1 MIATT
6 PSAVRSPVAGLLSHH
21 YAQLVASGLTDAT
34 IKAAGLYSEA
44 NVHKIRSLIG
54 CSEKTAKGFGAVLA
68 IPFADPDGRHNYCRI
83 RPDTPRKIKDKP
95 VKYESP
101 VGQPNA
107 VYLPP
112 GVRERMSDTA
122 SEILITEGEKKALA
136 ANQEGFPTIGLVGVH
151 GWKTKSEAAL
161 LPTLER
167 VAWQGRPVYIAFDSD
182 ISEKPAVQHAETWLA
197 HHLRNRGAI
206 VKVLRLP
213 DGPAGEDGKPSKVGL
228 DDYLLT
234 HGAAGLRA
242 LLDNAH
248 EPADVVGEV
257 QREHASKADPCVEAR
272 HFLDTCRHEGALKLR
287 FWSGS
292 FWYWRAGKY
301 VELPSSE
308 VRAQI
313 VLNLN
318 HDFTHV
324 GAGIVSNTLE
334 QVRAQTI
341 LSSCVQPPQWIDQ
354 AGADFAD
361 WRAHDLVVARNGVLH
376 LPSLVAG
383 RDDYLAEAT
392 PSLFATTA
400 LDYPVDLGAPAPVK
414 WLEFLNQIWPNDP
427 ESLQLLQE
435 WIGYLLVADTQQ
447 QKILLLVGPKRSGKG
462 TIARVMRAVV
472 GEGNCCAPTL
482 ASLSGPFGLWPL
494 LGKTAAIISDARL
507 SGRADGAI
515 ITERLLSISG
525 EDAQTVDRKNL
536 ESITTKLM
544 ARFTVISNE
553 LPRLND
559 TSGALAGRMLVL
571 RMQESFFGRED
582 HDLTEA
588 LLTERPG
595 ILLWAIEGWRRL
607 RERGRFVQP
616 ASSEEMREAMDEL
629 SSPVGAF
636 VRDCCEVGDCYSVAV
651 AALYEAWQGWCR
663 SAGRDTTTTE
673 QTFCRDLLA
682 VVPRLKKVRP
692 REGDFRY
699 RAYHG
704 IGLKN

>member
-1 MIATT
+1 MIAPT
-6 PSAVRSPVAGLLSHH
+6 PATIRSPIAGLMTHH
-21 YAQLVASGLTDAT
+21 YAQLAASGLNDTT
-34 IKAAGLYSEA
+34 IRSAGLFSET

-54 CSEKTAKGFGAVLA
+54 CSEKTAKGFGAVLV
-68 IPFADPDGRHNYCRI
+68 IPFVDADGRNGYCRI
-83 RPDTPRKIKDKP
+83 RPDTPRTIQGKP

-112 GVRERMSDTA
+112 GVRERLTDPTT
-122 SEILITEGEKKALA
+122 ELLLTEGEKKALA
-136 ANQEGFPTIGLVGVH
+136 ATQQGFPTIGLVGVH
-151 GWKTKSEAAL
+151 GWKAKSEAAL

-167 VAWQGRPVYIAFDSD
+167 VAWHGRQVFIAFDSD
-182 ISEKPAVQHAETWLA
+182 IADKPAVQHAETWLC

-228 DDYLLT
+228 DDYLLA
-234 HGAAGLRA
+234 HGPGGLRA
-242 LLDNAH
+242 LLNNAH
-248 EPADVVGEV
+248 DPADVVGEV
-257 QREHASKADPCVEAR
+257 QREHANKADPCVEAR
-272 HFLDTCRHEGALKLR
+272 HFLETCRHEGALKLR

-301 VELPSSE
+301 VELPASE
-308 VRAQI
+308 VRAQV
-313 VLNLN
+313 VLHLN
-318 HDFTHV
+318 HDFSHV
-324 GAGIVSNTLE
+324 GSSLANNVIE
-334 QVRAQTI
+334 QVRAQAI
-341 LSSCVQPPQWIDQ
+341 LSASVQPPQWIDQ

-361 WRAHDLVVARNGVLH
+361 WRSHDLVVAKNGVLH

-383 RDDYLAEAT
+383 RDDYLAAAT
-392 PSLFATTA
+392 PSLFATSA
-400 LDYPVDLGAPAPVK
+400 LDYPVDLDAQAPSR
-414 WLEFLNQIWPNDP
+414 WLAFLNQVWSND
-427 ESLQLLQE
+427 EQSVQLLQE
-435 WIGYLLVADTQQ
+435 WFGYLLTADTRQ

-462 TIARVMRAVV
+462 TIARVMRAVI
-472 GEGNCCAPTL
+472 GEGNCCGPTL
-482 ASLSGPFGLWPL
+482 ASLAWQFGLWPL
-494 LGKTAAIISDARL
+494 LGKTAAIVSDARL
-507 SGRADGAI
+507 SGRADGSI

-525 EDAQTVDRKNL
+525 EDAQTIDRKNL
-536 ESITTKLM
+536 EPVTTKLLT
-544 ARFTVISNE
+544 RFTIASNE
-553 LPRLND
+553 LPRLSD

-607 RERGRFVQP
+607 RERGHFVQP
-616 ASSEEMREAMDEL
+616 ASSEELREAMDEL

-636 VRDCCEVGDCYSVAV
+636 VRDCCEVDDCHSVAV

-682 VVPRLKKVRP
+682 AVPRLKKVRP